1 MNSRSR
7 LGFRRAQ
14 AVRPRLRRVVR
25 VVREIDAW
33 SVFKIGLLVHLVLYV
48 VALIAAALL
57 WSVASNTG
65 TLDNIENFFESFGW
79 ESFSFDGAA
88 LFAILLVFGALA
100 ALLGTALWVV
110 MAVVFN
116 LIAELVGGVRVTVL
130 EEEVVLDSLD
140 EL

>member
-1 MNSRSR
+1 
-7 LGFRRAQ
+7 
-14 AVRPRLRRVVR
+14 
-25 VVREIDAW
+25 VREIDAW
-33 SVFKIGLLVHLVLYV
+33 SVFKIGLLVHLVLYI

-88 LFAILLVFGALA
+88 LFANLLVFGALA
-100 ALLGTALWVV
+100 ALLGTAVWVV

-140 EL
+140 DAS